1 MEDIKFVLKQMVE
14 VKLEAH
20 DLSYLE
26 RIRDKPEMVEVF
38 YKNKMFELDKNL
50 RVDALNHVLKNKYI
64 QYYNQLIETE
74 TVEDLLPTLKKIKEQ
89 RDNQDVITNSD
100 ILFITIS
107 PAEGEL
113 KPLNFIK
120 LLERFCSFKW
130 IKQYVYVLEQRFNGT
145 ENEKYK
151 KLGDGLHA
159 HILLDRNKHKL
170 SHVKRDF
177 ARVFGT
183 YTINVD
189 WSFRHVR
196 DILKT
201 QDYIIALKK
210 DEDKQLK
217 QLQDVKFRE
226 QEGVKKFYG
235 NLWE

>member
-1 MEDIKFVLKQMVE
+1 
-14 VKLEAH
+14 
-20 DLSYLE
+20 
-26 RIRDKPEMVEVF
+26 
-38 YKNKMFELDKNL
+38 MFDLDKEMRISALKTVL
-50 RVDALNHVLKNKYI
+50 RKKYI

-74 TVEDLLPTLKKIKEQ
+74 AAEELFPTLKKIKEL
-89 RDNQDVITNSD
+89 RDNQDAITNSD

-120 LLERFCSFKW
+120 LLERYCSLKW
-130 IKQYVYVLEQRFNGT
+130 VKQYIFVLEQRFNGI

-159 HILLDRNKHKL
+159 HILLDRSKYKM

-183 YTINVD
+183 YTVNVD

-201 QDYIIALKK
+201 QGYLIDLKN

-217 QLQDVKFRE
+217 QNHDVKFRE
-226 QEGVKKFYG
+226 QEGVKNFYG

>member
-130 IKQYVYVLEQRFNGT
+130 VKQYVYVLEQRFNGI

>member
-1 MEDIKFVLKQMVE
+1 MEDIKFVLRQMVE

-26 RIRDKPEMVEVF
+26 RIRDKPEMMEVF

-89 RDNQDVITNSD
+89 RDSQDVITNSD

-130 IKQYVYVLEQRFNGT
+130 VKQYVYVLEQRFNGI

>member
-130 IKQYVYVLEQRFNGT
+130 IKQYVYVLEQRFNGI